1 MIINIFQNLKVA
13 HDTKQVYNFMKTT
26 KNYSVNVKFNGVF
39 ENTTNSEIKQ
49 VSNEIV
55 EQLSMQL
62 FDHVAN
68 IENLRD
74 IANSLCQTINEQ
86 YKLRKSEIKPAE
98 TAQMTVIKPVT
109 KPAVEEAQAEEIKT
123 KEASQPKHTTKRTAK
138 ATKKTEAKAK
148 EEAEVKQV
156 SIASLTKDDI
166 KKMEI
171 KFTQYSEKCVA
182 LSGETKPI
190 KEEIKRLAGGHWN
203 SFKKCWFLKNDQGH
217 ALAKAMHCRVAKEA

>member
-1 MIINIFQNLKVA
+1 
-13 HDTKQVYNFMKTT
+13 MKTT

-39 ENTTNSEIKQ
+39 ENTTPTEMKQ

-62 FDHVAN
+62 FDHVSSV
-68 IENLRD
+68 EGLRD

-98 TAQMTVIKPVT
+98 TAQMTVIKPVA
-109 KPAVEEAQAEEIKT
+109 KPAVEEAQAEEI

-148 EEAEVKQV
+148 EAEVKQV

-166 KKMEI
+166 KKMNI
-171 KFTQYSEKCVA
+171 KFVQYSEKCVA
-182 LSGETKPI
+182 LTGETKPI

-203 SFKKCWFLKNDQGH
+203 GFRQCWFLKSDQGH